1 MIFLF
6 TGVEFQ
12 VPAVGFLGGVI
23 QVQYSYFLVLA
34 FPKQKETSRPPL
46 VIREG
51 SSAKV
56 NWLNSIWGEFQDK
69 IL

>member
-12 VPAVGFLGGVI
+12 VPAVGFLGSNPSN
-23 QVQYSYFLVLA
+23 YSYFLVLA

-46 VIREG
+46 VIGEG

-56 NWLNSIWGEFQDK
+56 N
-69 IL
+69 